1 MFQHRNMYVPVINE
15 ENVYPGIYHAASGV
29 EEQIK
34 INSNQFRIDRYF
46 RSDILDSG
54 ENYIVR
60 VHTGKIQKENMFI
73 YSTRAQIVIFGIKN
87 VGINSGNCGEKQ
99 VKLDFKYLI
108 DLPFDADTNFVTA
121 EFRPGLLTLY
131 LSKKD
136 NQMKNYPGRIIL
148 Y

>member
-1 MFQHRNMYVPVINE
+1 MVQYRNMYVPVISD

-34 INSNQFRIDRYF
+34 INSNQFRIDRYI

-60 VHTGKIQKENMFI
+60 VQTGKVQKENMFI

-99 VKLDFKYLI
+99 VKLDFKHLI

>member
-1 MFQHRNMYVPVINE
+1 MFQYRNMYVPLISE
-15 ENVYPGIYHAASGV
+15 ENVYPGIYHAASGI

-34 INSNQFRIDRYF
+34 INSNQFRIDRYI

-60 VHTGKIQKENMFI
+60 VQTGKIHKENLFI
-73 YSTRAQIVIFGIKN
+73 YSTRTQIVIFGIKN

-99 VKLDFKYLI
+99 VKLDFKHLI